1 MSLVLLAYAASR
13 MHASNKS
20 LEMVE
25 AAKREAGTT
34 YYFGEDAAGRPMAR
48 VKATD
53 PEYANFARIH
63 TFQVG
68 NNQPQKIPDKP
79 FTPQKVYYNKNSNSF
94 TTNQE
99 YILDRQAGRVDSAV
113 RAAAPQTKFGP
124 FIGRGPNVNATAG
137 PAAGEQVP
145 IMGQIE
151 FPGATSAEQFT
162 NMVTFSGDAIDRG
175 FPHVGFTKP
184 EGGYELFDNAI
195 LKSLGV
201 IVEDKGESSTY
212 SLDGKPF
219 STFAEAEKAWM
230 DSDRTKP
237 LRQVDKNGKV
247 SVAIAGVERPE
258 EFTYVVGGYTT
269 NNPIRG
275 KEAYEKDKDAG
286 LYKISSKTGDIET
299 IHEAKVQTEKGKVEV
314 YYGDD
319 IVKSVAEARKR
330 YQQDNTK
337 EVFTINYDPDG
348 TVKSKTV
355 LFAEQ
360 DKPDPK
366 KTEGFEYT
374 VSTPSGST
382 VTFRSELRATEYRN
396 KNNPTAKI
404 EKRKVEYEDDM
415 PVSIGEMS
423 LLKPEAKKEGQTEE
437 IFDPNKKKYVPF
449 DEFMSSASQEDVEK
463 YQAGNLKRLIRNDDG
478 TVHKYIEAKS
488 DTTGKSKNA
497 AKNASDGIIGVT
509 GKFLPNDNETEVK
522 VGYPADSKFGVR
534 EQVDH
539 MVIDYYNR
547 PEVFKNMEAMITGDA
562 ATRST
567 AYDQWVNLLANR
579 VVALHAEA
587 SVDPATGMK
596 ISAVADLINPIDD
609 YAFQVMSGLENIPG
623 IREALERAFDVKT
636 QANRTADQSEISRN
650 EGTNTVIPQE
660 IKYTQDGREL
670 KFVAQMPFPDQKHG
684 PTLEALRRVGVL
696 ENNIPNF
703 VSYKTS
709 GLGREDVIKY
719 TRSGEPYRVMD
730 DFHYRLN
737 FIDRLESMPVSGGGT
752 QLDTFVNMLTP
763 HELRANKSQ
772 ISTLDR
778 AEISNEF
785 MIASTRPGMI
795 PGTVVRD
802 PQGGMDIIMNLVP
815 LSDTTSEKM
824 FRRVYAGKNMQDV
837 ISGAQQSAGAATQA
851 FQTLLNIE
859 ASYFMPD
866 PETGLPSN
874 RMINMTMT
882 EAKLISGVD
891 GLLYFVNKGVN
902 FIQGKPIL
910 EIKDAVGVAESSY
923 SRAMAL
929 VMSPE
934 EAEKAG
940 RGSAEA
946 NRKARENNR
955 RILDGIMADLG
966 DDSVAENGVAKNIL
980 ATRKLYMYL
989 AAYQMAAAIQGGT
1002 GGRTISDQD
1011 VENMLNA
1018 FNFDGITT
1026 PQKELAAVRAAK
1038 SMMLRISVIDSAI
1051 GNGSPAQKHAALK
1064 YQELERSAGDPYRVT
1079 IYNDINAAASYLR
1092 MDGAGGTAPDTEPV
1106 EVAYDAGAFGR
1117 FVATQPNQGG
1127 AVPSGIGTAEKAKAK
1142 FPELYEQF
1150 MKLEQKNNPDATE
1163 EDGDD

>member
-53 PEYANFARIH
+53 PEYAKFARIH

-79 FTPQKVYYNKNSNSF
+79 FTPQKVYYNKDTKSF
-94 TTNQE
+94 MTNQE
-99 YILDRQAGRVDSAV
+99 YVLDRQAGRMDSAV

-124 FIGRGPNVNATAG
+124 FIGRGPNVTATAG

-145 IMGQIE
+145 IMGRIE
-151 FPGATSAEQFT
+151 FPGATSEEQFT
-162 NMVTFSGDAIDRG
+162 NMMTFKGDAIDRG

-184 EGGYELFDNAI
+184 EGGYELFHNDI

-212 SLDGKPF
+212 SLDGNPY

-258 EFTYVVGGYTT
+258 EITYVVGDYTT
-269 NNPIRG
+269 NSALRG
-275 KEAYEKDKDAG
+275 KEAYEKNKDAG

-314 YYGDD
+314 YHGDKLVNS
-319 IVKSVAEARKR
+319 VKDAISK
-330 YQQDNTK
+330 YQGDNTK
-337 EVFTINYDPDG
+337 AVTVVNYNADG
-348 TVKSKTV
+348 TFSDSKT
-355 LFAEQ
+355 LFPAIE
-360 DKPDPK
+360 KPK
-366 KTEGFEYT
+366 KKTSGFEYT

-382 VTFRSELRATEYRN
+382 ITFRSELRATEYRDE
-396 KNNPTAKI
+396 NNPTAKI

-415 PVSIGEMS
+415 PVSIGEME

-449 DEFMSSASQEDVEK
+449 DEFMSSASPEDIEK
-463 YQAGNLKRLIRNDDG
+463 YDAGNLKRLIRDDEG
-478 TVHKYIEAKS
+478 NIVKFIDAKD
-488 DTTGKSKNA
+488 DTTGKAKNA
-497 AKNASDGIIGVT
+497 AQNANDGIVGVT
-509 GKFLPNDNETEVK
+509 GKFISGDNETEIK
-522 VGYPADSKFGVR
+522 VGYPTGSKFGVR
-534 EQVDH
+534 EQVDY
-539 MVIDYYNR
+539 MVMDYYNR
-547 PEVFKNMEAMITGDA
+547 PGVFKNMKAMITGDA

-579 VVALHAEA
+579 VVELHADA
-587 SVDPATGMK
+587 SVDPTTGMK

-609 YAFQVMSGLENIPG
+609 YAFRTMSGLESVPG

-636 QANRTADQSEISRN
+636 QASRTADQSEISRN
-650 EGTNTVIPQE
+650 EGTNTVIQQE
-660 IKYTQDGREL
+660 IKYTQDGQEL

-684 PTLEALRRVGVL
+684 PTLAALRRVNVL

-730 DFHYRLN
+730 DFHYKLD
-737 FIDRLESMPVSGGGT
+737 FIDRLESMPVSGAGT
-752 QLDTFVNMLTP
+752 QLDAFVNMLTP
-763 HELRANKSQ
+763 HELRANKAQ

-778 AEISNEF
+778 TEIANEF

-902 FIQGKPIL
+902 FIRGKPIL
-910 EIKDAVGVAESSY
+910 EIKDSVGVAESGY
-923 SRAMAL
+923 SRAMGL

-955 RILDGIMADLG
+955 RILDGIITDLG

-1026 PQKELAAVRAAK
+1026 PEKELAAVRAAK

-1106 EVAYDAGAFGR
+1106 EVVYDADRFGR
-1117 FVATQPNQGG
+1117 YVANATGG
-1127 AVPSGIGTAEKAKAK
+1127 TMPSGIGTAEKAEAK
-1142 FPELYEQF
+1142 FPKLFAEH
-1150 MKLEQKNNPDATE
+1150 MRLEQKNNPDATE
-1163 EDGDD
+1163 EKGDD